1 MPIFDFCQKRIRC
14 KSIEINDKV
23 TGASRSSFDR
33 EGRGDHIICSP
44 KEEYLGII
52 TAYVPTLNK
61 WENDFRT
68 RRRPG

>member
-1 MPIFDFCQKRIRC
+1 MFTYT
-14 KSIEINDKV
+14 S
-23 TGASRSSFDR
+23 A
-33 EGRGDHIICSP
+33 GRPVHVICSA